1 MATGLSYLQAQAYGQ
16 NDHILSEMP
25 QNFKNLAK
33 CGKIFKISQ
42 TCIICTAYF
51 HPIGFFFKQSSN

>member
-1 MATGLSYLQAQAYGQ
+1 MAGFYFKALDMATGLSYLPAQAYGQ

-33 CGKIFKISQ
+33 YGKIFKI
-42 TCIICTAYF
+42 IA
-51 HPIGFFFKQSSN
+51 